1 MNRIRQDR
9 IKEYIEEKNVV
20 TIKELQELFP
30 EVSLMTIHRDL
41 DVLEATGV
49 VVKFR
54 GGARSVRYA
63 GDPEFNVRM
72 RDNNSG
78 KLLIARKAME
88 LIQPHSS
95 IFLDA
100 STSNLTLA
108 RTLPDMNLNIFTT
121 GPSIALELCRL
132 HNPVVTLCCGTINR
146 KNLAL
151 SGQNTLEMLEKI
163 NIDMAFIGV
172 SGCSVDAGFTS
183 IMVDASALPFEENI
197 TESRRTVEYCHF
209 YGIPVEVELGA
220 LGGKEDD
227 IVGEEG
233 EGKTDPDM
241 VVEFVERTGCDM
253 LAVSVG
259 NVHGLV
265 AEPHIDLDL
274 LDRIHKICP
283 VPLVMHGGSGI
294 PYPILQEA
302 RKHGLLKCNFG
313 ADLRK
318 AFISTFGE
326 AYEANHN
333 AHDVISLSLKA
344 VDNVA
349 AKAQELVTM
358 INA

>member
-9 IKEYIEEKNVV
+9 IKEFIEENNVV
-20 TIKELQELFP
+20 TIKQLQELFP
-30 EVSLMTIHRDL
+30 DVSLMTIHRDL
-41 DVLEATGV
+41 DVLEATGA

-100 STSNLTLA
+100 STTNLTLA
-108 RTLPDMNLNIFTT
+108 RNLPDMNLNIFTT

-172 SGCSVDAGFTS
+172 SGCSVDSGFTCG
-183 IMVDASALPFEENI
+183 
-197 TESRRTVEYCHF
+197 TE
-209 YGIPVEVELGA
+209 G
-220 LGGKEDD
+220 
-227 IVGEEG
+227 
-233 EGKTDPDM
+233 
-241 VVEFVERTGCDM
+241 DM
-253 LAVSVG
+253 LVKRLVIQKARTSV
-259 NVHGLV
+259 VMCTQEKLRCLMPYTFATMKDV
-265 AEPHIDLDL
+265 DYLISDAPMPEP
-274 LDRIHKICP
+274 
-283 VPLVMHGGSGI
+283 
-294 PYPILQEA
+294 
-302 RKHGLLKCNFG
+302 F
-313 ADLRK
+313 RK
-318 AFISTFGE
+318 AAGDSGTI
-326 AYEANHN
+326 
-333 AHDVISLSLKA
+333 LL
-344 VDNVA
+344 
-349 AKAQELVTM
+349 
-358 INA
+358 